1 MYQYCFMKV
10 ADADKILNSIQAAL
24 EEYSL
29 AQSTVQID
37 NDGVIIGTDTAQEEN
52 VSIISKEEEDEQEDG
67 EVIGDKEKIFVDEK
81 DVEEVKEESLK
92 ESDKDNDDEKSAEN
106 WIDVNKLA
114 GLESVASADS
124 DGEKDV
130 DFDENEAGVT
140 GEPASLGAAEDK
152 TDDSGSGEVNR
163 VERNV
168 VDKQDEEINKT
179 AEEEV
184 DETETKD
191 EDEKEEI
198 QLSKEE
204 KFPHD
209 SEKEIAEEQKE
220 EVRDDTAKK
229 YSNENTI
236 PLSSNDELN
245 DLGLHNE
252 MLEPNQNDD
261 VDATSS
267 RLARLL
273 SEGEAEISVSDESEE
288 SSKSDENFNVDKDV
302 RIVFPRVPWHA
313 L

>member
-29 AQSTVQID
+29 AAQSTVQID

-52 VSIISKEEEDEQEDG
+52 ASIISKEEEDEQEDG
-67 EVIGDKEKIFVDEK
+67 EVIDDKEKIFVDEK
-81 DVEEVKEESLK
+81 EVEEVKEESLK
-92 ESDKDNDDEKSAEN
+92 ESDKDNDNEKSAEN

-140 GEPASLGAAEDK
+140 GEPASLGPTE
-152 TDDSGSGEVNR
+152 DSGSGEVNR
-163 VERNV
+163 EDFGERNV

-179 AEEEV
+179 TGEEV
-184 DETETKD
+184 S

-198 QLSKEE
+198 QVSKEE

-209 SEKEIAEEQKE
+209 SEKDIAEKPKE
-220 EVRDDTAKK
+220 EVRDDTEKD
-229 YSNENTI
+229 YSNKNTI

-267 RLARLL
+267 RLARLH